1 MTTKPA
7 MTDAQRQALCR
18 SRKAEAAEYR
28 YGALVQIKNEA
39 RTIKEAREIATKAL
53 EQTQ

>member
-1 MTTKPA
+1 MATKPA
-7 MTDAQRQALCR
+7 MPPAQRQALCR
-18 SRKAEAAEYR
+18 ARKAEAAEHR

-39 RTIKEAREIATKAL
+39 RTIKEARKIATKAL